1 MIKIEDFFPIYPTID
16 NEHFYQDIYNKKEFN
31 DQKLE
36 KYEPKPKYKGDLLK
50 HQKFVSRFL
59 SSHTPYNGLLLY
71 HEMGS
76 GKTCS
81 AVATAEL
88 IHNQDKKFNKAIYIA
103 RGETLIN
110 KFIKEVACICTNGK
124 YIPEGEDCKDA
135 KFGAKR
141 DKISK
146 KVREFYTF
154 YTYDELRKSLKKANN
169 LAETFS
175 NSIIIV
181 DEVQNIRQK
190 NIQEEG
196 EEKEYKDFY
205 RNLHQLFHSA
215 SNRKILLLSGTP
227 MRDLPKEIVDI
238 LNLIL
243 PLDKQIEII
252 KNFEQDYFNEEETIE
267 LKKTKTFLTKYKF
280 KPEKIPEFKQ
290 KIKGHVSFLKKIT
303 NPNINI
309 IYEGEHVHNIKNLF
323 VTPLYLKIKDK
334 PTYQN
339 VGYVQSVKKD
349 LESNSL
355 SSNQMQASLF
365 VWRDDNKE
373 YKWGKDLTDIMDF
386 KQTFSK
392 SKLLLSFRKKFA
404 KLSKKKKLKR
414 LEQYSLVYAT
424 IIRNILKNKGL
435 HYVFFNLVA
444 GSGAILFSKI
454 LSMFEITNVPL
465 VDSAAIDK
473 FNDRHFQLENNPV
486 AIGIPR
492 VTEGINLENVEYIHI
507 TTPSRHFNNS
517 ETSQAIARAIR
528 LGSHDKLLEDRKTAI
543 PVRIYKYVSIPVN
556 MSNLEPVYDLSI
568 NYDQYLRAEIKD
580 YNIKQIDRI
589 LMENSVDCQLN
600 CKRNIKSDKDF
611 SRDCEYNKCKYKCDG
626 ITELNPVLDYST
638 YNLYYADISKI
649 LQKISEIFRT
659 NFIQTFS
666 QLLEKLKEY
675 TNFNILAALQN
686 MISTNH
692 IIYNK
697 WGLKS
702 YLREKNDLYFL
713 IYDFNIHN
721 DNLIE
726 YYCKYVSNKDV
737 MTSEDIIEIIIN
749 NQIKFILK
757 ILEQNIPKYNKI
769 NGQIFD
775 SLPLNMKQ
783 IILENAIISVH
794 LEPNKKL
801 KEWLISYNKNYII
814 ESGEVLYLTLD
825 IDNIKKLQDNEW
837 VSTKEVV
844 YPLEEIYNKF
854 IKDNKI
860 KFYGI
865 LARKGGSELFKIRDI
880 TKPEYYIYM
889 PDKGNLIRAGK
900 KCESYDQKTL
910 KKIKKIL
917 TLDSDSTCDDIKNEF
932 IKLKLMMTEQEN
944 KALLKYMK
952 TSKKRKRE
960 DGKNE
965 KNILIELLDVR
976 KKYMKDDVISAAKL
990 RKMLQKPLMKGHQ
1003 DTHEYCLDLLLDSIK
1018 KLIIKL
1024 SKTKRNAYK
1033 KILGIDTKSTIKWG
1047 INDEKSHTITSTS
1060 LALPIVKT
1068 ENSTLQ
1074 ELFAKYEKPEDL
1086 KGDNQYET
1094 DEGQKVDAT
1103 KQLKI
1108 THWPNFL
1115 IVSLRR
1121 FKYDYELKESVKIE
1135 DKVLSVNDELKF
1147 TYDNQNYELLSMNVH
1162 SGTVAG
1168 GHYIA
1173 YSKIN
1178 GIWYEE
1184 NDSEVN
1190 PIDKNTVKQLSE
1202 QAYILIF
1209 KKSRAKNPSKKSFKP
1224 AGIRNDGS
1232 TCYFNS
1238 CLQTIL
1244 AINPLWKF
1252 LNSLK
1257 V

>member
-1 MIKIEDFFPIYPTID
+1 MIKIEDFFPTYPTID
-16 NEHFYQDIYNKKEFN
+16 TDDFYQDIYSKKEFN

-59 SSHTPYNGLLLY
+59 SSYTPYNGLLLY

-124 YIPEGEDCKDA
+124 YIPEGEDCNNA

-154 YTYDELRKSLKKANN
+154 YTYDELRKLLKKANN
-169 LAETFS
+169 LVDIFS

-181 DEVQNIRQK
+181 DEVQNIRQR
-190 NIQEEG
+190 NVPEDDEE
-196 EEKEYKDFY
+196 YSDFY

-215 SNRKILLLSGTP
+215 TNRKILLLSGTP
-227 MRDLPKEIVDI
+227 MKDLPKEIVDI

-243 PLDKQIEII
+243 PLDKQINII
-252 KNFEQDYFNEEETIE
+252 KNFEQEYFNEEERIE
-267 LKKTKTFLTKYKF
+267 LQKTQTFLIKYQF
-280 KPEKIPEFKQ
+280 KPEKIQEFKR

-303 NPNINI
+303 NPNIDI
-309 IYEGEHVHNIKNLF
+309 IYEGEHVQDIKNLF

-339 VGYVQSVKKD
+339 VGYIQSVQKD
-349 LESNSL
+349 FESNSL

-365 VWRDDNKE
+365 VWRDNNKE

-386 KQTFSK
+386 KPTFSK
-392 SKLLLSFRKKFA
+392 SKLLQPFIKKFA
-404 KLSKKKKLKR
+404 NLSQKRKLKR

-454 LSMFEITNVPL
+454 LSMFEITNIPL
-465 VDSAAIDK
+465 VDSAAIDR
-473 FNDRHFQLENNPV
+473 FNDRQVQIKDNPV

-492 VTEGINLENVEYIHI
+492 VTEGINLENIEYIHI

-528 LGSHDKLLEDRKTAI
+528 LGSHDKLLEDRKTDI
-543 PVRIYKYVSIPVN
+543 PVRIYKYITIPVN
-556 MSNLEPVYDLSI
+556 MEKLEPVYDLSI

-580 YNIKQIDRI
+580 YNIKQINRI

-600 CKRNIKSDKDF
+600 YNRNIKSDKDF

-626 ITELNPVLDYST
+626 ITELNPTLDYST
-638 YNLYYADISKI
+638 YNLYYANIPKI
-649 LQKISEIFRT
+649 RQKIREIFRI
-659 NFIQTFS
+659 NFTQTFV
-666 QLLEKLKEY
+666 QLLEKLKDF
-675 TNFNILAALQN
+675 THFNILTALHDI
-686 MISTNH
+686 ISKNL

-702 YLREKNDLYFL
+702 YLREENDLYFL

-721 DNLIE
+721 NNLIK
-726 YYCKYVSNKDV
+726 YYCKYVSNKDA
-737 MTSEDIIEIIIN
+737 MSSEDIMKIIIN
-749 NQIKFILK
+749 NQIKFILEV
-757 ILEQNIPKYNKI
+757 LEKNIPKHTKI

-775 SLPLNMKQ
+775 SLPLNIKQ

-825 IDNIKKLQDNEW
+825 IDNIKKLQDHQW

-844 YPLEEIYNKF
+844 YPLEEMYNQF
-854 IKDNKI
+854 IEKNDI

-880 TKPEYYIYM
+880 TNPEYYIYI
-889 PDKGNLIRAGK
+889 PTKGNLIRAGK

-910 KKIKKIL
+910 KKIKKL
-917 TLDSDSTCDDIKNEF
+917 LKLKSNSTCDDIKKAF
-932 IKLKLMMTEQEN
+932 VKLGLMLTEQEN
-944 KALLKYMK
+944 NALLQYVK
-952 TSKKRKRE
+952 TSKKRKRD
-960 DGKNE
+960 DGDDNQ
-965 KNILIELLDVR
+965 KNILIELLDLR
-976 KKYMKDDVISAAKL
+976 KKYIKDDVISASKL
-990 RKMLQKPLMKGHQ
+990 RQLLQNPLMEGHQ
-1003 DTHEYCLDLLLDSIK
+1003 DTHEYCLDLLLNSIQK
-1018 KLIIKL
+1018 IVNKL
-1024 SKTKRNAYK
+1024 SRTHGKKYT
-1033 KILGIDTKSTIKWG
+1033 KILGIETKSTIKWG
-1047 INDEKSHTITSTS
+1047 LNDEKSHTIISTS
-1060 LALPIVKT
+1060 LTLPIVNT

-1074 ELFAKYEKPEDL
+1074 ELFAKYEEPEDL
-1086 KGDNQYET
+1086 KGDNQYKT

-1121 FKYDYELKESVKIE
+1121 FKYDYKLQESVKIE

-1162 SGTVAG
+1162 SGTVAA

-1184 NDSEVN
+1184 NDSEVK
-1190 PIDKNTVKQLSE
+1190 PIDKNIVKQLSE